1 MKDIKIVPAIMA
13 GGSGTRLWPLSR
25 QAHPKQ
31 FVSLTGGHSFF
42 QQALLRVQGPEFTAP
57 IVLGHVE
64 HRFLL
69 AEHARGAGATGV
81 DIVLEPLLRDT
92 APAACVA
99 ALRAASISADA
110 LVLLTP
116 SDHLIPDAAAFRRA
130 VLRGAQAAHDGAV
143 VVFGVTPT
151 RPHEGFG
158 YIETEA
164 SSGAARGG
172 ATTVVRFVE
181 KPDRA
186 TAEAYLASGRYLW
199 NAGIFLFRAETM
211 IANFARHAPDVLAA
225 ARASLTAAARD
236 LDFTRLDAASYAD
249 SPRISLDFAVI
260 EKCDALACVPL
271 ETAWNDCG
279 TWASVADILPRG
291 DDGNVSLGDSVD
303 LGSRNCFTFNSGGPC
318 VVTLGLDNVATI
330 VTEDAILI
338 AHRERLDGLKSVV
351 DRLGQLGRVEAKSH
365 RRVHR
370 PWGWFDALSEGPG
383 YLVKRL
389 TLKPGAKLSLQSHR
403 HRAEHW
409 VVVSGTIQVTCDGRV
424 FDLCENQSTYIET
437 NAKHR
442 IANTGAHPA
451 ILIEVQSGSYL
462 GEDDIQRYEDVYGRA
477 DAN

>member
-1 MKDIKIVPAIMA
+1 MKDVTIVPAIMA

-31 FVSLTGGHSFF
+31 FVSLTAGHSFF
-42 QQALLRVQGPEFTAP
+42 QQALLRVQGPDFAPP

-69 AEHARGAGATGV
+69 AEHARSAGVSPV

-99 ALRAASISADA
+99 ALRADATARDA

-130 VLRGAQAAHDGAV
+130 VLRGARAAREGAV
-143 VVFGVTPT
+143 VVFGVAPT
-151 RPHEGFG
+151 SPHEGFG
-158 YIETEA
+158 YIEVG
-164 SSGAARGG
+164 SGASQGQAAR
-172 ATTVVRFVE
+172 VVRFVE
-181 KPDRA
+181 KPNRA
-186 TAEAYLASGRYLW
+186 AAETYIASGRYLW
-199 NAGIFLFRAETM
+199 NAGIFLFRADTM
-211 IANFARHAPDVLAA
+211 IDHFARHAPEVLAA
-225 ARASLTAAARD
+225 ARASLAAAQRD
-236 LDFTRLDAASYAD
+236 LDFTRLDAACYAD

-260 EKCDALACVPL
+260 EKCDTLACVPL

-279 TWASVADILPRG
+279 TWASVADILPRDADRNVTHG
-291 DDGNVSLGDSVD
+291 DAVD
-303 LGSRNCFTFNSGGPC
+303 LGSRDCVTFNTGGPC
-318 VVTLGLDNVATI
+318 VVTLGLENIATI
-330 VTEDAILI
+330 VTEDAILV
-338 AHRERLDGLKSVV
+338 AHRDRLAGMKAVV
-351 DRLGQLGRVEAKSH
+351 DRLSQLGRTEAKAH

-370 PWGWFDALSEGPG
+370 PWGWFDSLSEGPG

-424 FDLCENQSTYIET
+424 FDLGENQSTYIET

-442 IANTGAHPA
+442 IANTGSQPA

-477 DAN
+477 DAS